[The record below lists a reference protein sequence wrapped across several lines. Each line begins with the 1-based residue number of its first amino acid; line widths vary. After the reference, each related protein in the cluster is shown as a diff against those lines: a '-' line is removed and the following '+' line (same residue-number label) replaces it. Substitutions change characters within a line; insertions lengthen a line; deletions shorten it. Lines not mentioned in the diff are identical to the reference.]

1 MLRTFLILGRVAGA
15 RRRKLHVGLR
25 GVRATKQHERIYKR
39 LREDEAERA
48 FMQKIR
54 EDRNRREKIIAK
66 ALRQALAKK
75 EREES
80 KLLRQYE
87 ANKVEAA
94 EELRK
99 LKEKQEAPPA
109 VAAPQVQK
117 PVRVPCAKKA
127 ELQREE
133 IQQRRAKEREAEK
146 AFFEMIEKL
155 RKRRESEMLAEQEFE
170 KQIRARMASVEKEE
184 SGLGGSD
191 SPAVPSA
198 TDVTADTVTAQEVN
212 FASNQTTELKEVAEQ
227 TEDNTLKEMEEH
239 SELNVALEEPSRVAS
254 AKVSQEKQRPSIGK
268 EKKKT
273 LQTKQEQPKTRE
285 KRRKRIK
292 VTDHVPATPQMTVEN
307 PADYVPSASDRVYP
321 PVFQQPTHA
330 VSLTGFNEPPVMSS
344 MAQTPDFGQRHVQSL
359 PSLESPVIPLRPRA
373 LDTFL
378 PVARMARSM
387 PVSFPHIIPAVRQA
401 RERPTSGAGLHR
413 L

>member
-1 MLRTFLILGRVAGA
+1 
-15 RRRKLHVGLR
+15 
-25 GVRATKQHERIYKR
+25 
-39 LREDEAERA
+39 
-48 FMQKIR
+48 
-54 EDRNRREKIIAK
+54 
-66 ALRQALAKK
+66 
-75 EREES
+75 
-80 KLLRQYE
+80 
-87 ANKVEAA
+87 
-94 EELRK
+94 
-99 LKEKQEAPPA
+99 
-109 VAAPQVQK
+109 
-117 PVRVPCAKKA
+117 
-127 ELQREE
+127 
-133 IQQRRAKEREAEK
+133 
-146 AFFEMIEKL
+146 MIEKL
-155 RKRRESEMLAEQEFE
+155 RKRRVSEMLAEQEFE

-184 SGLGGSD
+184 SGLGGSE

-198 TDVTADTVTAQEVN
+198 TDEPADSVTAQDAN

-227 TEDNTLKEMEEH
+227 TEDITLKEMEEN
-239 SELNVALEEPSRVAS
+239 SEVNVALEEPSRVAS

-273 LQTKQEQPKTRE
+273 LQTSQEQPKPRE
-285 KRRKRIK
+285 KRRKRIQ

-307 PADYVPSASDRVYP
+307 PTDYVPRVSDHVYP

-330 VSLTGFNEPPVMSS
+330 VSLTGFNEPPVISS

-378 PVARMARSM
+378 PVARVARSM